1 MGMEPYKDELE
12 PDDAQPPEDRRRGS
26 RGKHVM
32 IGAHGI
38 AFLFGLGLLAFLI
51 YNVGYQSILESVSKV
66 GWGFIPIFA
75 LNFIRHVSRAASMYL
90 AVEPE
95 HRNFKFRS
103 ALAARFGGEAVTFF
117 TFTGPFLGD
126 AAKAILL
133 RRNLPLTY
141 GASAVIIDNIL
152 YYLTVIFMVLAGI
165 ALLVATYG
173 TGGEAVGRVL
183 IGTVIV
189 SLVLFAAFVLAIKYR
204 VTPTSSAISFLE
216 NKGIAPA
223 FFVRKQ
229 KNIKDVES
237 IVFDFYH
244 DRKRDFFTL
253 FAISI
258 GVHIISVVEVYL
270 ILQLLGF
277 TDATVATAFIIES
290 LTKIINAAFGF
301 IPGTVGVYEGGNGLI
316 LRILGYTTA
325 VGVALAL
332 VRRGAILLST
342 VIGVGVLL
350 WRTAE
355 RGAQKIAE
363 AKEQRSSSAE

>member
-1 MGMEPYKDELE
+1 MEPKNVEFEVKDPGETGD
-12 PDDAQPPEDRRRGS
+12 PRRSPHGRN
-26 RGKHVM
+26 VM
-32 IGAHGI
+32 IGAHGV
-38 AFLFGLGLLAFLI
+38 AFLFGVGLLVFLI
-51 YNVGYQSILESVSKV
+51 YNVGYRSILESISNV
-66 GWGFIPIFA
+66 GWGFIFVFA
-75 LNFIRHVSRAASMYL
+75 LNFIRHICRAASMYF

-133 RRNLPLTY
+133 KRNLPLTY

-183 IGTVIV
+183 TGTVIV
-189 SLVLFAAFVLAIKYR
+189 SLVMFAAFVLAIKYR
-204 VTPTSSAISFLE
+204 VTPLSSAISFLVKRE
-216 NKGIAPA
+216 LAPK
-223 FFVRKQ
+223 FFIRKQ
-229 KNIKDVES
+229 KNIKDVER

-244 DRKRDFFTL
+244 DRKRVFFTL
-253 FAISI
+253 FAVSI
-258 GVHIISVVEVYL
+258 GVHAISVVEVYL
-270 ILQLLGF
+270 IMHLLGF
-277 TDATVATAFIIES
+277 VNATVSTAFIIES

-342 VIGVGVLL
+342 IIGVGVLL

-355 RGAQKIAE
+355 RGAQKLAE
-363 AKEQRSSSAE
+363 AKEQRSSPADR

>member
-1 MGMEPYKDELE
+1 MEPENDESSPE
-12 PDDAQPPEDRRRGS
+12 NYGPSEDRRRRP

-32 IGAHGI
+32 IGAHGV
-38 AFLFGLGLLAFLI
+38 AFLLGLGLLAFLI
-51 YNVGYQSILESVSKV
+51 YNVGYESILNSISKV
-66 GWGFIPIFA
+66 GWGFVFVFA
-75 LNFIRHVSRAASMYL
+75 LNIARHLARAASMYF

-126 AAKAILL
+126 ATKAILL

-152 YYLTVIFMVLAGI
+152 YYLTVIVMVLAGI

-189 SLVLFAAFVLAIKYR
+189 SLAIFSGFVLAIKNR
-204 VTPTSSAISFLE
+204 VTPISSAISSL
-216 NKGIAPA
+216 NNRGLVPA
-223 FFVRKQ
+223 FFVKKRDD
-229 KNIKDVES
+229 IRRVER

-244 DRKRDFFTL
+244 DRKRDFYTL
-253 FAISI
+253 FLVSI
-258 GVHIISVVEVYL
+258 GVHAISVAEVYI
-270 ILQLLGF
+270 ILQMLGIE
-277 TDATVATAFIIES
+277 ANAAAAFIIES
-290 LTKIINAAFGF
+290 LTKIINAVFGF

-342 VIGVGVLL
+342 LIGVGVLL

-355 RGAQKIAE
+355 SGAQKLAE
-363 AKEQRSSSAE
+363 AKERRSSSAD